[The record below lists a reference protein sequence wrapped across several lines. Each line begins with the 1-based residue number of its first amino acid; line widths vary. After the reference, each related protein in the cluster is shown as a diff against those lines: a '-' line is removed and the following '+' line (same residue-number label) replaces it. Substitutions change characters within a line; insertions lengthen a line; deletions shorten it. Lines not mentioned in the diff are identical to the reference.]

1 MKSVVL
7 KKPISKI
14 SLYSQAIFSSLLKH
28 ETNNLPEISIEL
40 GQQAIDIQHLYRYQE
55 VCGFTQTDQLPITYP
70 HILAFP
76 LHLQLLVDKSCPF
89 PVIGLVHVRNS
100 ITQYQS
106 LSASAS
112 LHIRC
117 QFTDMRNVEKGIEI
131 DIATYVS
138 TAGECVWE
146 SVSTFLYR
154 CKHQEAVLK
163 SSHSFSS
170 TNKKIA
176 IVNIDHYIHLSSID
190 AKSDTGRKYGRVSHD
205 INPIHLY
212 PLTAKLFGF
221 NTTIAH
227 GMWSKAQVI
236 AACEQQLP
244 SFPYAIEVA
253 FKQPLLLPN
262 HADIRTFQTEHE
274 HNLALTSENSKR
286 LHLIATINKI

>member
-7 KKPISKI
+7 KKPSYNI
-14 SLYSQAIFSSLLKH
+14 SLYSQAIFSSLFKH
-28 ETNNLPEISIEL
+28 KTYSLPEISIEL
-40 GQQAIDIQHLYRYQE
+40 GQQAIDTQHLNRYQK
-55 VCGFTQTDQLPITYP
+55 VCGFAQSEQLPVTYP

-89 PVIGLVHVRNS
+89 PVIGLVHVRNR

-106 LSASAS
+106 LSTSAS

-163 SSHSFSS
+163 SSDSSSS

-176 IVNIDHYIHLSSID
+176 IVNIGHYTHLHSID

-221 NTTIAH
+221 NTAIAH

-236 AACEQQLP
+236 AACKKQLP
-244 SFPYAIEVA
+244 RFPYALDVC
-253 FKQPLLLPN
+253 FKQPLFLPN
-262 HADIRTFQTEHE
+262 QADIHVLQTGHG
-274 HNLALTSENSKR
+274 HNVSLTSNNLQR
-286 LHLIATINKI
+286 LYLTATLCEI